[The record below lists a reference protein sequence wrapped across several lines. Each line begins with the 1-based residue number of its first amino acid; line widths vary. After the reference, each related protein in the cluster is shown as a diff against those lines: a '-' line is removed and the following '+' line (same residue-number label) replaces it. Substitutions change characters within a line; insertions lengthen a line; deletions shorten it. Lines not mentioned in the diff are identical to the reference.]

1 MKERL
6 TRNTG
11 LKILSLLVAFLVWV
25 VILNV
30 DDPVIPKTFRDIPV
44 TTINENVLAQKDKV
58 YEVVSGETV
67 DVQVKAKRSVMETL
81 DNSDFQAIADLS
93 KLSLVYA
100 VPIDV
105 SVPGYG
111 DRVEIVKENYT
122 MQVSLENLEE
132 KQLKINVVT
141 SGTVAEGYYIKEKT
155 TSPNI
160 IKVSGAESVIDK
172 VNEVVVEVNVNNE
185 RESFKKTALPKVYD
199 KNGTLMDSGN
209 ITLSYDEVDVSVDLL
224 KTKTVNLFI
233 ELKGTPYYGYRYKDF
248 EFEPKQVVIA
258 GEQAELDKVQYIMG
272 EYNIDYKREDIE
284 DVVNIADFIKND
296 VILID
301 ENKNAV
307 VNIHIEKL
315 KSKDINLSS
324 SDIELK
330 NLPPGL
336 AANLNSTDDILVEVL
351 GEEPLLNG
359 INKYNLKPYIDLSD
373 SDIGTKL
380 FNIQFNPPG
389 GDLTITGGNSI
400 SVTISEAAG

>member
-30 DDPVIPKTFRDIPV
+30 DDPVITKTFRDIQV
-44 TTINENVLAQKDKV
+44 TTINENVLEDKNKV
-58 YEVVSGETV
+58 YEVVSGNTV
-67 DVQVKAKRSVMETL
+67 DVQVKAKRSIMETL
-81 DNSDFQAIADLS
+81 NISDFQAIADLS
-93 KLSLVYA
+93 KLSVVYA
-100 VPIDV
+100 VPIDI
-105 SVPGYG
+105 SVPRYG
-111 DRVEIVKENYT
+111 DRIEIVKENYT
-122 MQVSLENLEE
+122 MQVSLENLAD

-160 IKVSGAESVIDK
+160 IKVSGAESLIDK

-185 RESFKKTALPKVYD
+185 RESFKKTAIPKVYD

-209 ITLSYDEVDVSVDLL
+209 ITLSYDEVDVSVNLL

-233 ELKGTPYYGYRYKDF
+233 DVKGTPYYGYRYKDF
-248 EFEPKQVVIA
+248 EYEPKQVVIA

-272 EYNIDYKREDIE
+272 EYNIDSKREDIE
-284 DVVNIADFIKND
+284 DIINIEDFIKND

-307 VNIHIEKL
+307 INIHIEKL
-315 KSKDINLSS
+315 ESKDVNLSS

-330 NLPPGL
+330 NLPPGM
-336 AANLNSTDDILVEVL
+336 AANINSTDDIQVEVL
-351 GEEPLLNG
+351 GEEALLSG

-373 SDIGTKL
+373 SDIGTKS

-389 GDLTITGGNSI
+389 GDLTISGGNSI
-400 SVTISEAAG
+400 SVTISVAAG

>member
-6 TRNTG
+6 TRNAG

-44 TTINENVLAQKDKV
+44 TTINENALVQKDKV
-58 YEVVSGETV
+58 YEVVSGDTV

-81 DNSDFQAIADLS
+81 DNTDFQAVADLS
-93 KLSLVYA
+93 KLSIVYA
-100 VPIDV
+100 VPINV

-111 DRVEIVKENYT
+111 DRVEIGKENYT
-122 MQVSLENLEE
+122 MQVSLEDLQE

-141 SGTVAEGYYIKEKT
+141 SGTVAEGSYINEKT

-160 IKVSGAESVIDK
+160 IKVSGAESYIDK

-185 RESFKKTALPKVYD
+185 RESFKKTAIPKVYD

-233 ELKGTPYYGYRYKDF
+233 DLKGTPYYGYRYKDF
-248 EFEPKQVVIA
+248 EYEPKQVVIA

-272 EYNIDYKREDIE
+272 EYNIDYKKEDIE
-284 DVVNIADFIKND
+284 DVVNIEDFIKND

-307 VNIHIEKL
+307 INIHIEKL

-330 NLPPGL
+330 NLPPGK
-336 AANLNSTDDILVEVL
+336 AANINSTDDIQVEVL
-351 GEEPLLNG
+351 GEEALLSG

-373 SDIGTKL
+373 SDIGTKS
-380 FNIQFNPPG
+380 FNIQFSPPG